1 MDAVSIFSNDV
12 TVEHGI
18 YNLTSSRTEY
28 KCASDR
34 YSIIYF
40 ISGSGTVNILSK
52 VIPVTPGLIILISPG
67 EKFDISIDAGEESE
81 QYSVSFSAIALHL
94 DTKELL
100 SELLSDK
107 DKYRAIYQKDRQ
119 NAPFDS
125 VLDRFFDADRFPERE
140 RGVYLSALLSEL
152 LVLISL
158 SVRDSVIRSKQ
169 PLAERVVRYINLN
182 IQRELT
188 LEQIAHR
195 FFVSKFYLC
204 RAFKEATGTSIHNY
218 IITKRLGCAKE
229 LIESGESISS
239 AAYKVGFADY
249 STFYRAYIKHF
260 GTPPSVR

>member
-1 MDAVSIFSNDV
+1 MDAVSISSNDV

-18 YNLTSSRTEY
+18 YNLASSRPEY

-40 ISGSGTVNILSK
+40 LSGSGTVNLSEK
-52 VIPVTPGLIILISPG
+52 AVPITPGLIILISPG
-67 EKFDISIDAGEESE
+67 ENFDISIDTGVESE
-81 QYSVSFSAIALHL
+81 QYSVSFSAFAPHIDA
-94 DTKELL
+94 KELL
-100 SELLSDK
+100 ADLFLDK
-107 DKYRAIYQKDRQ
+107 GKYRALYQKDRQ
-119 NAPFDS
+119 NASLDS

-152 LVLISL
+152 LVLLSL
-158 SVRDSVIRSKQ
+158 LAGDSVTRPKQ
-169 PLAERVVRYINLN
+169 PLADRVIRYISLN

-249 STFYRAYIKHF
+249 STFYRAYVKHF
-260 GTPPSVR
+260 GIPPSAR